1 MHLPALTPNS
11 NTAEIDLVGSHV
23 AKARSIARTGRL
35 ITYAGLVPVAA
46 WLAFAPL
53 SSAVVASGY
62 VKVDLN
68 RSVIQHVE
76 GGTVRAVYVRD
87 GQHVRAGEA
96 LIELGDVS
104 VSADKTRLGQRL
116 LSERAGLAR
125 LEAEQMR
132 RGKLEFPPD
141 LLAAS
146 TTDTSLREQLDKEM
160 ALFTARLD
168 ALEGQSALLRKQKI
182 KIRDEVD
189 SLNAQIVNARESMQA
204 QARELELNSA
214 LARDGLVSSTQVMQ
228 LEASVADYRG
238 KMNERT
244 GDLARAA
251 QRNGD
256 IDLRISQLENDYRQ
270 QASDQLKVANVRV
283 QEIEQELRKATDASR
298 RQVLTAPVDG
308 EVIGLRITSP
318 GGVISPREPVAEIV
332 PTNPRLVVEA
342 RIRTEDINR
351 VHRDQPADIRFT
363 AFKYRTT
370 QLVNGKVTYVGADR
384 LVDRETGMAYYT
396 VHVDVPSDAVASAVK
411 DEADAKLQ
419 AGMPAEVYLHGGDRT
434 PLQYLLE
441 PVTQVLR
448 RAARER

>member
-23 AKARSIARTGRL
+23 AKARSLARTGRL

-68 RSVIQHVE
+68 RSVVQHVE

-146 TTDTSLREQLDKEM
+146 STDASLREQLDKEV

-168 ALEGQSALLRKQKI
+168 ALEGQSSLLRKQKV

-270 QASDQLKVANVRV
+270 QASDQLKVAHVRV

-298 RQVLTAPVDG
+298 RQVLTAPLDG
-308 EVIGLRITSP
+308 EVIGLRVTSP

-370 QLVNGKVTYVGADR
+370 QLVNGRVTYVGADR
-384 LVDRETGMAYYT
+384 LVERETGMAYYT

>member
-23 AKARSIARTGRL
+23 AKARSLARTGRL

-68 RSVIQHVE
+68 RSVVQHVE

-146 TTDTSLREQLDKEM
+146 TTDASLREQLDKEV

-168 ALEGQSALLRKQKI
+168 ALEGQSALLRKQKV

-270 QASDQLKVANVRV
+270 QASDQLKVAHVRV

-298 RQVLTAPVDG
+298 RQVITAPVDG

-342 RIRTEDINR
+342 RIRTEDITR

-370 QLVNGKVTYVGADR
+370 QLVNGRVTYVGADR
-384 LVDRETGMAYYT
+384 LVERETGMAYYT